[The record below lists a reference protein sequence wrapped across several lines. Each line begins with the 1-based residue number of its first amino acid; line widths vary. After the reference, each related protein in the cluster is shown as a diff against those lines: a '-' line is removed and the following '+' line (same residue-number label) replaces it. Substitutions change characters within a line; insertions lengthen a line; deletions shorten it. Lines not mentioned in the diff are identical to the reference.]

1 MTLGASQKTCVGDS
15 IDTNL
20 LLCAVKGDLQIM
32 KASSSLVSGLIS
44 EKNEKFYNYFV
55 NFSSFAMQLGSQCIY
70 QINDCVFRTRSNSYD
85 GFLLRKKSTAQ
96 SR

>member
-1 MTLGASQKTCVGDS
+1 
-15 IDTNL
+15 
-20 LLCAVKGDLQIM
+20 M

-70 QINDCVFRTRSNSYD
+70 QINDCVFRTRSNS
-85 GFLLRKKSTAQ
+85 
-96 SR
+96 